1 MKTNPPLRATI
12 KSDPKGIQVRFAPEG
27 ESSIR
32 VIPVRVVLDFDRFGT
47 ITGIEIIN
55 LRHVAGKN
63 ALPPEGG
70 SLAGEPVRFTYDAEA
85 DAAYLSLEDERSTDQ
100 RSVDGWLEIGADG
113 HLVGI
118 GAALS

>member
-1 MKTNPPLRATI
+1 MKTNPPLKATI

-32 VIPVRVVLDFDRFGT
+32 VVPVRIVLDFDRLGAV
-47 ITGIEIIN
+47 IGIEIIS
-55 LRHVAGKN
+55 LRHFAGEN
-63 ALPPEGG
+63 ALPSARG
-70 SLAGEPVRFTYDAEA
+70 SLTGEPVRFTYDAEA

-113 HLVGI
+113 HLLGI
-118 GAALS
+118 GAALK